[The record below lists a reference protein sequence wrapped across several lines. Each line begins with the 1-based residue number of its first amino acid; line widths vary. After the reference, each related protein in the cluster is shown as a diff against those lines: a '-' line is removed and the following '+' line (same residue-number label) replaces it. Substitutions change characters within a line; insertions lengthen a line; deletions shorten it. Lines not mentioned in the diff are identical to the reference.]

1 MGDNSDDEVVE
12 VSRDEYLHKLDEAIR
27 KDYGFMFSHEEPNVH
42 QDLCIEEHN
51 AITMKE
57 GLGEPSNVK
66 QHDVYCTSKGVIAEG
81 SPSLTK
87 DVKKNVSSIGTSKS
101 KKRLPAKK
109 SGKHTIPED
118 PEFCNFTRRGK
129 YRLRLP
135 VMVSK
140 RAGFTKNLHTLKFE
154 NLQGQVS
161 IYEVKP
167 EKNGSAS
174 RYSVINWPI
183 YMAENNLND
192 GVMLDFTYVTS
203 KKTVI
208 LKNVRSA

>member
-1 MGDNSDDEVVE
+1 MGDNSDDDVVE
-12 VSRDEYLHKLDEAIR
+12 VSRDEYLHKLDE
-27 KDYGFMFSHEEPNVH
+27 
-42 QDLCIEEHN
+42 DLCIQDQN
-51 AITMKE
+51 AITIKD

-66 QHDVYCTSKGVIAEG
+66 QHDVCISNGVIDEV
-81 SPSLTK
+81 SPSLTR
-87 DVKKNVSSIGTSKS
+87 DVKKNVSYIGTSKS

-109 SGKHTIPED
+109 CGKHTIPED
-118 PEFCNFTRRGK
+118 PEFCNFTRKGE

-135 VMVSK
+135 VLVSK
-140 RAGFTKNLHTLKFE
+140 RAGFTKKLHTLKFE

-161 IYEVKP
+161 LYEVKP

-183 YMAENNLND
+183 FMAENNLDD

-208 LKNVRSA
+208 LKNVRAD

>member
-12 VSRDEYLHKLDEAIR
+12 VSRDQFFHKLDEALH

-42 QDLCIEEHN
+42 QDLCIQEQN
-51 AITMKE
+51 AITIKE
-57 GLGEPSNVK
+57 GLGEPSNGK
-66 QHDVYCTSKGVIAEG
+66 QHDVDCNSKGVIAEG

-87 DVKKNVSSIGTSKS
+87 DVKKNVSSVGTSKS
-101 KKRLPAKK
+101 KKRLPGKK
-109 SGKHTIPED
+109 SVKHTIPED
-118 PEFCNFTRRGK
+118 PEFSSSG
-129 YRLRLP
+129 P
-135 VMVSK
+135 VSK
-140 RAGFTKNLHTLKFE
+140 RAGFTKKLHTLKFE

-174 RYSVINWPI
+174 RYSVINIIWPI
-183 YMAENNLND
+183 FMAENNLND

-203 KKTVI
+203 KKKTVI
-208 LKNVRSA
+208 LKNVRSV

>member
-12 VSRDEYLHKLDEAIR
+12 VSRDEFIHKLDEDIC
-27 KDYGFMFSHEEPNVH
+27 MQEQNSIN
-42 QDLCIEEHN
+42 I
-51 AITMKE
+51 KE

-66 QHDVYCTSKGVIAEG
+66 QHDVYFTSKGVIAEG
-81 SPSLTK
+81 SPSVTK
-87 DVKKNVSSIGTSKS
+87 EVKKNVSSVGTSKS
-101 KKRLPAKK
+101 KKRLPGKK
-109 SGKHTIPED
+109 SGKHNIPED
-118 PEFCNFTRRGK
+118 PEFCNFTRRGE

-135 VMVSK
+135 ALASK
-140 RAGFTKNLHTLKFE
+140 RAGFTKKLHTLKFE

-183 YMAENNLND
+183 FMAENNLND

-208 LKNVRSA
+208 LKNVRSV

>member
-12 VSRDEYLHKLDEAIR
+12 VSRDEFFHKLDE
-27 KDYGFMFSHEEPNVH
+27 
-42 QDLCIEEHN
+42 DLCIQEQN
-51 AITMKE
+51 AITIKE

-81 SPSLTK
+81 SQSLTK
-87 DVKKNVSSIGTSKS
+87 DVKKNVRSVGTSKS
-101 KKRLPAKK
+101 KKRLP
-109 SGKHTIPED
+109 GKHNIPED
-118 PEFCNFTRRGK
+118 PEFCNFTRRGE

-135 VMVSK
+135 ALVSK
-140 RAGFTKNLHTLKFE
+140 RAGFTKKLHTLKFE

-183 YMAENNLND
+183 FMAENNLND
-192 GVMLDFTYVTS
+192 GVMLYFTYVT
-203 KKTVI
+203 
-208 LKNVRSA
+208 